1 MTDQE
6 QRKKWQQDESRWKW
20 AFGLLLTA
28 LLATFSHAAVGVWWA
43 SGINEKVVNLE
54 LNKTRE
60 LERLQEQ
67 SARHRDRIIALTAEV
82 SSDRIL
88 AARIDQR
95 LATMEQILRD
105 LSRQQ
110 GQ

>member
-6 QRKKWQQDESRWKW
+6 QRKKWQQDESRWRW

-28 LLATFSHAAVGVWWA
+28 LLATFSHTAVGVWWA
-43 SGINEKVVNLE
+43 AGVNEKVANLE
-54 LNKTRE
+54 ISKIRE

-67 SARHRDRIIALTAEV
+67 SARHRDRITTLTAEL

-105 LSRQQ
+105 LSRNE
-110 GQ
+110 GK